1 MAQPPAQ
8 PLTKTARP
16 ARRCRCPAPPA
27 DPFLVAPAK
36 TSACLATV
44 RSALRGNRRTRR
56 HARAATASPSLGG
69 RPAGLAGRRVQQG
82 FPPISDL
89 DDRSA
94 PPRPQN
100 ARLRRIEHRCERA
113 PPSRRRRPTAHCEPE
128 GPLAPRQGRPMAVPN
143 MPPLPGGL
151 GRLGTAAMGVLGL
164 GYGVSQS
171 LFNVEGGHR
180 AIVFNRLSGIKN
192 QARP

>member
-1 MAQPPAQ
+1 
-8 PLTKTARP
+8 
-16 ARRCRCPAPPA
+16 
-27 DPFLVAPAK
+27 
-36 TSACLATV
+36 
-44 RSALRGNRRTRR
+44 
-56 HARAATASPSLGG
+56 
-69 RPAGLAGRRVQQG
+69 
-82 FPPISDL
+82 
-89 DDRSA
+89 
-94 PPRPQN
+94 
-100 ARLRRIEHRCERA
+100 
-113 PPSRRRRPTAHCEPE
+113 
-128 GPLAPRQGRPMAVPN
+128 MAVPN